1 MKRRLQ
7 EEPSEESSPLRSLLR
22 SEPILGEEPM
32 EGGEE
37 PIEGGELGQL
47 VDGEGVV
54 GSGIVHGGSS
64 VLPSTDGISTG
75 VSHVVAQPAAT
86 GVVGVPHVVS
96 SGSHFVAPGATSHY
110 VHHYT
115 TVSHK
120 TVAVPVPAPVKKVKT
135 LVRNHYGT
143 VYRTDPSASRTPYL
157 CKLPVGK
164 AVL

>member
-1 MKRRLQ
+1 
-7 EEPSEESSPLRSLLR
+7 
-22 SEPILGEEPM
+22 M

-96 SGSHFVAPGATSHY
+96 SGSHFVAPGGGALGGATSHY

-143 VYRTDPSASRTPYL
+143 VYRTDPSAS
-157 CKLPVGK
+157 CKPRPTEQRRV
-164 AVL
+164 